1 MTKKF
6 EKGLVHVLREQ
17 LLSNKTIVFE
27 GIGSFHVEHKQQT
40 TRKESSGKTVIL
52 PPKDVLIFKS
62 EVINQ

>member
-17 LLSNKTIVFE
+17 LLSNKTVAFD
-27 GIGSFHVEHKQQT
+27 GIGTFHVEHKQQT
-40 TRKESSGKTVIL
+40 TRKESDGKTVIL

-62 EVINQ
+62 EGTNR